1 MLAIIMTIS
10 DERSRT
16 FVEMVFDKYSA
27 KMYMIAFG
35 ILRNHHDAEDCV
47 NDTFVKIID
56 KIERFRQ
63 ADMEGYLI
71 KLIVITCRN
80 TALNKYKDNQKRNRH
95 EISTTLYD
103 ETDGASVADIPD
115 YSADVERIVMNDF
128 TCKYV
133 GELVDKLDLKYR
145 DVIVLKSLGYDNNEI
160 AFLLNISEEL
170 VRQRYLRAK
179 KMILDMGGDTLYEF
193 RDK

>member
-1 MLAIIMTIS
+1 
-10 DERSRT
+10 
-16 FVEMVFDKYSA
+16 
-27 KMYMIAFG
+27 
-35 ILRNHHDAEDCV
+35 
-47 NDTFVKIID
+47 
-56 KIERFRQ
+56 
-63 ADMEGYLI
+63 
-71 KLIVITCRN
+71 
-80 TALNKYKDNQKRNRH
+80 
-95 EISTTLYD
+95 
-103 ETDGASVADIPD
+103 
-115 YSADVERIVMNDF
+115 MNDF

-179 KMILDMGGDTLYEF
+179 KMILDMGGDTLYEY